1 MFSFLSVLA
10 RALSAWPLVAKR
22 SLANWRLLSSVVVGV
37 LMASMV
43 MAGTVIYFDSLRELA
58 LRAALA
64 GYDPM
69 DLNVLAKTTKGP
81 TNPDE
86 YAAVRAP
93 AEREYQDSLGW
104 LLKDILRGGRSA
116 TFFLTAPGAEDEA
129 GGDNARGYFQ
139 FLEDAESHIRILPGG
154 ETPAPLLDFS
164 PDGRPLRVEALIPA
178 DAADELGVG
187 VGDTLSLVPHWRD
200 DTPYAAALISGVYER
215 RDPNAAV
222 WRFNDVILHT
232 FTRGNFSVAP
242 LMVSEDTLLGG
253 VGSAFAEMDSNYG
266 WALNV
271 DAERLNA
278 SNSARARLAVIA
290 LDDALSG
297 VFRSY
302 RQVTE
307 LDAALG
313 IYDTRLLFTRLQ
325 MFVALILIAAVTL
338 YCVAALASLA
348 AERRRGEIAL
358 LRARGATERQA
369 LVALALEG
377 ATVASLAAAVAPF
390 LAAVAISLLGY
401 APAFSDLSGGA
412 ALPVRLT
419 RAAFAMSALGGALS
433 FGALMIP
440 AYAASRASVSEN
452 RHEAAR
458 PSRLS
463 FVQRYYLDV
472 MLLILGIVLFRQ
484 LSERGSL
491 AAENLLGEAAA
502 NSLPLAV
509 PAVTLVAAAMVLL
522 RLFPPAMSLAS
533 RLLSPRLPPGLAVG
547 LWQMSRNPTHYAR
560 LALLLILM
568 SGMGIFAAGFGGTLS
583 RNFAERALYAAGADI
598 RLSGVSLNSRGASR
612 PFAAPYESVNGVES
626 AAAAL
631 RGVGSNLS
639 ARVVGDS
646 TFHVLAVDSERI
658 AETAWFRD
666 DFASESLTE
675 LAARLRPNEIS
686 VGVPLPQNA
695 RTLRILAKSDRERPD
710 VHLAARLR
718 DDNGRYFTY
727 RLGAL
732 ESGEWRMYQARLF
745 DPRAIRFRLF
755 PSRPLTLASVAV
767 VGTDVEMGLRPG
779 SLLIDSV
786 EAGVSGGATVVLA
799 DYANADAVAAEWSVL
814 RETPDAERDRARAS
828 GVSVREDGSLMFAW
842 SGGRANVLRGVRPGA
857 EPPPVPIVASASFIR
872 KFRRSTGDETEI
884 SINGRRLNA
893 RIVGAVDF
901 FPTLDSYNHRFIVAD
916 LDTVLARVNP
926 GLTRGDVTA
935 NEMWIKT
942 ALSGDARARLVER
955 FADGKP
961 FTVGRAIDA
970 EANLR
975 AARFDPLALAGWRAL
990 LLIAFGALLILSAL
1004 GFLVHAY
1011 TSFRNRE
1018 LEFALMRTMGFS
1030 TRQLASLMWLEQ
1042 ALVIAAGM
1050 ALGTWMGGRLGAAV
1064 MPFLGHDDAG
1074 SQVLPPF
1081 VIEVGWQNLLYT
1093 YGAMALIFTAIIA
1106 GVMLLV
1112 RRMALSRALRLGDDG

>member
-10 RALSAWPLVAKR
+10 LALSAWPLVAKR
-22 SLANWRLLSSVVVGV
+22 SLANWRLLSSVVIGV
-37 LMASMV
+37 LLASAV

-64 GYDPM
+64 SYDPL
-69 DLNVLAKTTKGP
+69 DLNVLVKTTKGP

-86 YAAVRAP
+86 YASVRGLV
-93 AEREYQDSLGW
+93 EREYQARLGW
-104 LLKDILRGGRSA
+104 ALKDTTRGGRSA
-116 TFFLTAPGAEDEA
+116 TFFMTAPGAEDEA
-129 GGDNARGYFQ
+129 GADNARGYFQ

-178 DAADELGVG
+178 DAASALGVG
-187 VGDTLSLVPHWRD
+187 VGDSLSLVPHWRD
-200 DTPYAAALISGVYER
+200 DTPYAAALITGLYER

-232 FTRGNFSVAP
+232 FTRGNFRTAP

-253 VGSAFAEMDSNYG
+253 VGAAFAEMDSNYG
-266 WALNV
+266 WSLNV

-278 SNSARARLAVIA
+278 ANSTQARLAVVA
-290 LDDALSG
+290 LDETLSG
-297 VFRSY
+297 VFRTY
-302 RQVTE
+302 RQVTL
-307 LDAALG
+307 LDEALG
-313 IYDTRLLFTRLQ
+313 VYDRRLLFTRPQ
-325 MFVALILIAAVTL
+325 MFAALILIAAVTL
-338 YCVAALASLA
+338 YYVVTLSSLA

-358 LRARGATERQA
+358 LRGRGASERQA
-369 LVALALEG
+369 LIALALEG
-377 ATVASLAAAVAPF
+377 ATIAALAAAVAPF
-390 LAAVAISLLGY
+390 LAAAAISLLGY

-419 RAAFAMSALGGALS
+419 RAAFAMSAVGGALS

-440 AYAASRASVSEN
+440 AYAASRASAAED
-452 RHEAAR
+452 RREAAR

-472 MLLILGIVLFRQ
+472 MLLVLGIVLFRQ
-484 LSERGSL
+484 LSDRGSL
-491 AAENLLGEAAA
+491 AAANLLGESAA
-502 NSLPLAV
+502 NQLLLAV
-509 PAVTLVAAAMVLL
+509 PAITLAAAAMVLL
-522 RLFPPAMSLAS
+522 RLFPLAMSAAS
-533 RLLSPRLPPGLAVG
+533 RLLSPSLPPGLAVG
-547 LWQMSRNPTHYAR
+547 MWQMSRNPTHYAR

-568 SGMGIFAAGFGGTLS
+568 SGLGIFAAGFGGTLS
-583 RNFAERALYAAGADI
+583 RNFAERVLYAAGADI
-598 RLSGVSLNSRGASR
+598 RLSGVSLNNRGASR
-612 PFAAPYESVNGVES
+612 PFPAPYESADGVES

-646 TFHVLAVDSERI
+646 TFHVLAVDAERM

-666 DFASESLTE
+666 DFASEPLPSLME
-675 LAARLRPNEIS
+675 RLRPNEIS
-686 VGVPLPQNA
+686 LGIPIPQNA
-695 RTLRILAKSDRERPD
+695 RALRILLKPDRARPD

-732 ESGEWRMYQARLF
+732 ESGDWRLYEARLF
-745 DPRAIRFRLF
+745 DARGIRYRLF

-767 VGTDVEMGLRPG
+767 VGTDVEMGLRAG
-779 SLLIDSV
+779 SLLIDAV
-786 EAGVSGGATVVLA
+786 EARLSNGATAVLA
-799 DYANADAVAAEWSVL
+799 DYADADAIAAEWSVL

-828 GVSVREDGSLMFAW
+828 TVSARGDGSLMFSW
-842 SGGRANVLRGVRPGA
+842 GGGRSNVLRGMRAGA
-857 EPPPVPIVASASFIR
+857 QPPPVPIAASASFIR
-872 KFRRSTGDETEI
+872 KFGRSVGDETEI
-884 SINGRRLNA
+884 SVNGRRMNA
-893 RIVGAVDF
+893 IVAGEIDF
-901 FPTLDSYNHRFIVAD
+901 FPTLDSYNDRFIIAD

-926 GLTRGDVTA
+926 GLTRGDMTA
-935 NEMWIKT
+935 NEVWIKT
-942 ALSGDARARLVER
+942 ALSGDARARLVDR
-955 FADGKP
+955 FADGGP
-961 FTVGRAIDA
+961 FPVGRIIDA
-970 EANLR
+970 ESDLR

-990 LLIAFGALLILSAL
+990 LLIAFGAILILSAL

-1018 LEFALMRTMGFS
+1018 LQFALMRTMGFS
-1030 TRQLASLMWLEQ
+1030 TRQLVSLMWLEQ

-1050 ALGTWMGGRLGAAV
+1050 ALGTWMGGRLGEAV

-1081 VIEVGWQNLLYT
+1081 AIEVVWQNLLYT
-1093 YGAMALIFTAIIA
+1093 YRAMALIFTAIIA
-1106 GVMLLV
+1106 GVIWLV
-1112 RRMALSRALRLGDDG
+1112 RRMALSRALRLGE